1 MILFSVIEGYFF
13 YRALV
18 VVFNTRTLS
27 TIVYY
32 VIGYG
37 LPTVIVIVLVLINVI
52 TGVEMYLRRNTE
64 AEVEICFLSVEAM
77 PAIVVPAG
85 ETLLFYDGHCPA
97 VSPRQAWSL
106 FSTWPS
112 PSRQSVQL
120 TRPGHEGEERSIIIR
135 SWILL
140 LLSGI

>member
-1 MILFSVIEGYFF
+1 MRSLQKLNIIKITNVSVIEGYFF

-27 TIVYY
+27 TIIYY

-37 LPTVIVIVLVLINVI
+37 LPTLTVIVLVLLNVI
-52 TGVEMYLRRNTE
+52 TGTEMYLRRNDE

-85 ETLLFYDGHCPA
+85 QTFLFYC
-97 VSPRQAWSL
+97 
-106 FSTWPS
+106 
-112 PSRQSVQL
+112 
-120 TRPGHEGEERSIIIR
+120 
-135 SWILL
+135 
-140 LLSGI
+140 

>member
-1 MILFSVIEGYFF
+1 MKYSPSSFIFSTWFSLPGQVRSLQKLNIIKITNVSVIEGYFF

-18 VVFNTRTLS
+18 VVFNTQSLS

-37 LPTVIVIVLVLINVI
+37 LPTLTVIVLVLLNVI
-52 TGVEMYLRRNTE
+52 TGTEMYLRRNDE

-85 ETLLFYDGHCPA
+85 QTFLFYCYC
-97 VSPRQAWSL
+97 
-106 FSTWPS
+106 
-112 PSRQSVQL
+112 
-120 TRPGHEGEERSIIIR
+120 
-135 SWILL
+135 
-140 LLSGI
+140 